1 MKKFYSIMKTK
12 EEVEVFLN
20 NYNKYRAALPKLVE
34 QVNAKA
40 MHADNVERDVFTYA
54 MVTETEKL
62 EGTIRST
69 LTYSRN
75 HADDG
80 MSAIAK
86 DEDTLNALKRV
97 STEIRDFRKAI
108 DFAIEQAKTTSAF
121 HDLARGIIPE
131 GYTNLDLDYPAFLR
145 EESFY
150 SEAPGLEDGD
160 TPPAA
165 PFAPGEASTP
175 SVEPPAPGMADTP
188 PVEAQ
193 ALDEAPR
200 PLEEDGSS
208 SLDDEDFYLAED
220 DDGEEE

>member
-20 NYNKYRAALPKLVE
+20 NYHKYQAALPKLVE
-34 QVNAKA
+34 QLNIKA

-54 MVTETEKL
+54 LVAEVEKL

-69 LTYSRN
+69 LTYARN
-75 HADDG
+75 HSDDG
-80 MSAIAK
+80 LSAIAK
-86 DEDTLNALKRV
+86 DEDTLNALKKV
-97 STEIRDFRKAI
+97 STELRDLRKTV

-131 GYTNLDLDYPAFLR
+131 GYTNLDLEYPAFLR

-150 SEAPGLEDGD
+150 SEAPGLVEAD

-165 PFAPGEASTP
+165 PLTPGEASTP

-188 PVEAQ
+188 TVEAQ
-193 ALDEAPR
+193 APDEASR
-200 PLEEDGSS
+200 PLEEDGSD
-208 SLDDEDFYLAED
+208 SLDDEDIYIAE
-220 DDGEEE
+220 DDGEE